1 MTVDEIENTL
11 LVISE
16 RSNDEKN
23 AKAAFTDLYR
33 GYSNFL
39 CAVVSRALQSSGIY
53 DEHIMQT
60 VINNTFFKLFENPL
74 IFTFPHNVENDKPF
88 KAWLSVVAKN
98 ELKRLLQEYYQTS
111 DLPET
116 LNIESAIVSEDI
128 PSEIFES
135 VNIKVL
141 NDALNTLSTRDKHI
155 LLTLYLYYEE
165 GKNTPSN
172 VLDLL
177 CNMYETTKVNI
188 RKIRERSKKKIINY
202 FEKNTQIK
210 PLKNVK

>member
-1 MTVDEIENTL
+1 
-11 LVISE
+11 
-16 RSNDEKN
+16 
-23 AKAAFTDLYR
+23 
-33 GYSNFL
+33 
-39 CAVVSRALQSSGIY
+39 
-53 DEHIMQT
+53 MQT
-60 VINNTFFKLFENPL
+60 VINNTFFKLYENPL
-74 IFTFPHNVENDKPF
+74 IFTFPHNVDNDKPF

-172 VLDLL
+172 VVDLL

-188 RKIRERSKKKIINY
+188 RKIRERSEKKIINY

>member
-1 MTVDEIENTL
+1 MTIDEIENML

-33 GYSNFL
+33 GYSSFL
-39 CAVVSRALQSSGIY
+39 SAVVSRTLQSSGIY

-60 VINNTFFKLFENPL
+60 VINNTFFKLYENPL
-74 IFTFPHNVENDKPF
+74 IFTFPENVENDKPF

-116 LNIESAIVSEDI
+116 LNIESAIISEDI

-141 NDALNTLSTRDKHI
+141 NDALNTLSPRDKHI

-177 CNMYETTKVNI
+177 CKMYETTKVNI
-188 RKIRERSKKKIINY
+188 RKIRERSEKKIINY
-202 FEKNTQIK
+202 FEKNTQLK